1 MKVAVEVADA
11 SDLMPKDGH
20 GSANPFVEVDFQGQ
34 RQRTRTS
41 SATSPLLE
49 RDLVFNLSDPSS
61 SPPSHR
67 RHRLPRPP
75 RAAAPEGRRGPPPQ
89 LPRPRP
95 HLRRV
100 GGALPAE
107 AVVQRFPLDKRG
119 LFSNIRGD
127 IALRVYALPDSPA
140 ESAAAAAAAAAADPQ
155 PDPVAAA
162 AAAAAA
168 AANGVGLDA
177 EAEAEK
183 KKTKKKKGKPSSRAQ
198 EGEAEGKEPPAPAPR
213 VFFSVG
219 AAPPPAAAGAQKPPT
234 NVFYDE
240 KPARAVPPPP
250 GATVVQARPPGG
262 AGAPGAPRPEFGLV
276 ETRPPLAARLARS
289 GRLGA
294 RDKISSTYDLVEPMH
309 YLYVSV
315 VKARNLPA
323 KDITGSLDPYVEVKL
338 GNYKGITKH
347 LEKNQNPVWHQVF
360 AFSKDRIQ
368 ANMVEVTVKDKDLVK
383 DDFVGRI
390 VFDLTDVPLRVPP
403 DSPLAPQ
410 WYRLE
415 DKKGDKLTTGG
426 GPELMLAVWIG
437 TQADEAFPEAWHS
450 DAHSVSLDALANT
463 RSKVYFSPKLVYLRV
478 LAIEAQDLVP
488 ADKSRPI
495 APSLKIQ
502 LGHQLRRT
510 RPGSPP
516 GSVNPV
522 WNEEFLF
529 VAAEPFD
536 EPLVI
541 TVEDR
546 VAPGRDEPL
555 GRLTLPVSVAVPR
568 NEHNK
573 PVEPKW
579 FSLSRPTALLDEE
592 KKESTSKFSSK
603 VHLRLSLDLGY
614 HVLDESTHYSS
625 DLQPSSKNLRKPRIG
640 ILELGILSARNL
652 VPMKA
657 KDGRTTDAYC
667 VAKYGNKWVR
677 TRTLLDTLA
686 PQWNEQYT
694 WEVFDPCTVI
704 TIAVFDNCHVAGHNG
719 GGDVRD
725 QRIGKVRIRL
735 STLEADRIY
744 THLYPLLVLQTSG
757 LKKTGELHLAVR
769 FTCTAWVNMVTLYG
783 KPLLPKMHYVQPIS
797 VLQLD
802 YLRHQAMQIV
812 AARLVRAEP
821 PLRREVVEY
830 MLDVDSHMFSLRRS
844 KANFYRITSLFSGMA
859 AIGRWY
865 NSIRNWRNPIT
876 TVLVHV
882 LFLIL
887 VGYPELILPTIF
899 LYLFMIGIW
908 SYRFRP
914 RHPPHMDTRLSYA
927 EMAHPDEL
935 DEEFDTFPT
944 SKAADVVRMRYDRLR
959 SVAGRVQTVAGD
971 LATQGERA
979 QALLSWRDPRAT
991 AIFIIISLIIAI
1003 VLYVTPF
1010 QVIAVIVGLYL
1021 LRHPRFR
1028 SKMPS
1033 VPYNFY
1039 RRLPSKSDMLL

>member
-34 RQRTRTS
+34 RQRTRTKF
-41 SATSPLLE
+41 
-49 RDLVFNLSDPSS
+49 RDLSPPGTRPSS
-61 SPPSHR
+61 STSPTPPSSLPPHR

-75 RAAAPEGRRGPPPQ
+75 RRGGAGGGRRGHHRNF
-89 LPRPRP
+89 LG
-95 HLRRV
+95 RV
-100 GGALPAE
+100 RISGVSVAPSPAE
-107 AVVQRFPLDKRG
+107 AVVQRFP
-119 LFSNIRGD
+119 ST
-127 IALRVYALPDSPA
+127 
-140 ESAAAAAAAAAADPQ
+140 SAASSPTSAA
-155 PDPVAAA
+155 
-162 AAAAAA
+162 
-168 AANGVGLDA
+168 
-177 EAEAEK
+177 
-183 KKTKKKKGKPSSRAQ
+183 TSPSASTPSPTPPPSPPPPPPRRPPRTPSPIPAQ

-219 AAPPPAAAGAQKPPT
+219 AALLPPPPARRSPRPTCSTTRSPRGRCRRRRGDGGAGAASGGRRSAGGAAAGVRAGGDPAAAGRAAGPQR
-234 NVFYDE
+234 
-240 KPARAVPPPP
+240 PA
-250 GATVVQARPPGG
+250 GRP
-262 AGAPGAPRPEFGLV
+262 
-276 ETRPPLAARLARS
+276 
-289 GRLGA
+289 
-294 RDKISSTYDLVEPMH
+294 DKISSTYDLVEPMH

-529 VAAEPFD
+529 
-536 EPLVI
+536 
-541 TVEDR
+541 DR